1 MKKLLSI
8 FLSLSLFVSVLG
20 ICDVSF
26 ASQTSDIAPTRLGD
40 TNTYYSYDF
49 ASKTLKISGQGRTPD
64 FTNSSGSSSSQPW
77 FFYRDDGS
85 IEHIVVEQGVTYIG
99 SYFFYS
105 TSCTDIS
112 LADSIESIGGYAFAD
127 SKIKN
132 ITLDKN
138 LKYISSYAFYFCDK
152 LTDITIPKSVLSIGT
167 SAFENCTSLSKV
179 TFEAM
184 GAQGSVSQ
192 RAFFKCP
199 SLKRVDIPSGFKL
212 SPYSFGYKS
221 ASVDGTYDGFTL
233 GVFSGSK
240 AYDYAK
246 GHYIDYV
253 LLNEIEINEGDS
265 ALRTYTSDNLT
276 QEMIYKFTPKTAT
289 QYTFS
294 SSGDVDVNCVLKDG
308 DGNTLIESDDNSESD
323 LNFTIKYT
331 FEADKVYYF
340 YVTSVNSL
348 GDYTVSL
355 SSERIV
361 GISISWDKTYQAQE
375 IKDVNFSVLEYI
387 KTQTIDFEYASGY
400 VYKMPFNNGAT
411 YRGMKI
417 TYNNLLNGKV
427 TCGENKDSITVGD
440 KTLDFTITVNHSFDK
455 EVIEPTVSEYGYTVY
470 TCTYCGYTYRGDYVD
485 YLGQDIYGHVYLMSG
500 TDGTIDENRA
510 LEGVSV
516 YDKDGKYLT
525 KTDKDGYFYVE
536 YAYDCVVL
544 KSNFT
549 LERKIK
555 ITKDEAYVGKI
566 GLICGDLTGDG
577 YINAKDYGIF
587 VHLKKYDINDSNN
600 VFLKNLDSN
609 KDGVLTDDDW
619 AFAKE
624 FYTFSK
630 LGEDTYR
637 EILQ

>member
-8 FLSLSLFVSVLG
+8 FLSLVLFVSVLG
-20 ICDVSF
+20 ICDMSF
-26 ASQTSDIAPTRLGD
+26 ASQNSNIAPTRLGD
-40 TNTYYSYDF
+40 TNTYYSYDL
-49 ASKTLKISGQGRTPD
+49 ASKTLKISGQGKTPD

-112 LADSIESIGGYAFAD
+112 LANSVETIGGYAFAD

-132 ITLDKN
+132 ITLNKN
-138 LKYISSYAFYFCDK
+138 LKYISGYAFYFCDK
-152 LTDITIPKSVLSIGT
+152 LTEISIPKSVLSIGT
-167 SAFENCTSLSKV
+167 SAFENCTALSKV

-184 GAQGSVSQ
+184 GAQATVSQ

-199 SLKRVDIPSGFKL
+199 NLKRVDIPSGFKL
-212 SPYSFGYKS
+212 YSYSFGYKS

-253 LLNEIEINEGDS
+253 LLNEIEINESDS
-265 ALRTYTSDNLT
+265 ALRTYTSDNPA
-276 QEMIYKFTPKTAT
+276 QEMVYKFTPKTTT

-294 SSGDVDVNCVLKDG
+294 SSGDVDVNCVLKDS
-308 DGNTLIESDDNSESD
+308 DGNSLAESDDNSEND

-331 FEADKVYYF
+331 FEAGKVYYF
-340 YVTSVNSL
+340 CVTSVNSL

-355 SSERIV
+355 SSEQIV
-361 GISISWDKTYQAQE
+361 NISISWDKTYQAQE

-387 KTQTIDFEYASGY
+387 KTQTVDFEYSSGY

-440 KTLDFTITVNHSFDK
+440 KTLEFTITVNHSFDK
-455 EVIEPTVSEYGYTVY
+455 EVIEPTIDEYGYTVY
-470 TCTYCGYTYRGDYVD
+470 TCTYCGYTYKSDYVD
-485 YLGQDIYGHVYLMSG
+485 YLGQDIYGNAYLV
-500 TDGTIDENRA
+500 TDADGTVDKNRA
-510 LEGVSV
+510 LEGINV
-516 YDKDGKYLT
+516 YDKSGKYIT
-525 KTDKDGYFYVE
+525 QTDKNGFFYVE
-536 YAYDCVVL
+536 YAYDYIVL
-544 KSNFT
+544 KSNYT
-549 LERKIK
+549 VERKIK
-555 ITKDEAYVGKI
+555 ITKGDAYVGNV
-566 GLICGDLTGDG
+566 GLICGDLTSDG
-577 YINAKDYGIF
+577 YINAKDYVFFI
-587 VHLKKYDINDSNN
+587 HLKNYDINSSDYL
-600 VFLKNLDSN
+600 FLKNLDSN

-619 AFAKE
+619 AFAKN
-624 FYTFSK
+624 FYTSSK
-630 LGEDTYR
+630 LGEDTYA
-637 EILQ
+637 EFLQ